1 MAEEGELSS
10 PDELETSLDGVELN
24 VLDDILGEPANDE
37 FAAELDTPAKTSV
50 PSRKR
55 RATSGDKS
63 DVSKKRHLDSPK
75 LQTKEN
81 NSTSL
86 QTLKISSQTLTKN
99 SKASKTIAS
108 GSESPKTG
116 DSDKVKLPMKEKEE
130 KQRPRKDVPKE
141 SKVKLKE
148 KDKTTGQLENENS
161 SKEKGKEKDTTKN
174 KQKDMKGSK
183 NEGDS
188 KTGDQEIKKKEEQN
202 AAISETK
209 EIVEKEKEMKKSENL
224 TKKLMSSKAKDASKF
239 VKKEGPRKEAGKKE
253 AKKDIVKKTAENNK
267 GQSKVS
273 KEKVKPESEEKT
285 SIASPA
291 KKVAKHSVQST
302 PTETKSSKVQETSSN
317 LSGKS
322 SQKQINDGVKR
333 NGKEGVETKSN
344 LMQKKSA
351 TQTKLK
357 KNKVSK
363 SVKGKEQ
370 IQTIQTEQEEL
381 GNKVEVLDIIDEPI
395 ERMNKEEA
403 KENEIAEFGPDD
415 SPEAKQIIGVD
426 AVDSE
431 PLVESKTALA
441 EETDTVSKYEATE
454 DMEVIDDLEEAS
466 EDAGGSD
473 DSGEEDFS
481 EEEGGSVSPSSSGS
495 SKSESENLSGKEQDE
510 QEGKKVKRRK
520 RKASSPVEGTK
531 SSGESE
537 NSLGDS
543 QLHIKSKVA
552 KASSSKSKKTFN
564 LDEFFEEARY
574 FVMKSNNH
582 ENVAL
587 SKAKGVW
594 STPKANEKK
603 LNAHFKR
610 YKNVILIFSVK
621 ESGKFQGFARLASEA
636 KHGGQ
641 PMPWVLP
648 PGMSAKALGGVFKLE
663 WLNRRELW
671 FSKCLHLRNPWND
684 NKEVKIC
691 RDGQEVEPAVGEA
704 LCRLFPEDETVE
716 LNPAHHLSTERRRR
730 KESDAARH
738 RPRHSEELRK
748 TKRKHRVS
756 ASRHHVRD
764 HHEPSSRYEDRSRY
778 GGVRRETLLHG
789 SYSDYMREYQR
800 SRHSSSL
807 PPLRSHFSTRG
818 VDVPS
823 YYPPL
828 HISHSSSRSGGYH
841 RTVDPYA
848 AACDEFLRRTQSDRG
863 SSSRYRSRRR

>member
-55 RATSGDKS
+55 RANTDDKA
-63 DVSKKRHLDSPK
+63 DTSKKRHLDSPK
-75 LQTKEN
+75 IQTKEN
-81 NSTSL
+81 NSSSP
-86 QTLKISSQTLTKN
+86 QTMKISSQTPTKN

-108 GSESPKTG
+108 GLESPKTG
-116 DSDKVKLPMKEKEE
+116 ESDKEKLPVKEKEE
-130 KQRPRKDVPKE
+130 KQRPRKDAPKE
-141 SKVKLKE
+141 IKVKLKE
-148 KDKTTGQLENENS
+148 KDKAAGQLENENP

-183 NEGDS
+183 TEGDS
-188 KTGDQEIKKKEEQN
+188 KTGDKETKKKEEQN
-202 AAISETK
+202 AATTETK
-209 EIVEKEKEMKKSENL
+209 GVAEKETEMKKNDNL
-224 TKKLMSSKAKDASKF
+224 SKRVMSSKAKGASK
-239 VKKEGPRKEAGKKE
+239 VVKREGPKKEVVKKE
-253 AKKDIVKKTAENNK
+253 AKKENVKKAAESNK
-267 GQSKVS
+267 GLGKVS
-273 KEKVKPESEEKT
+273 KEKVKAVSEEKKAST
-285 SIASPA
+285 ASPA
-291 KKVAKHSVQST
+291 KKVAKQSVHST
-302 PTETKSSKVQETSSN
+302 PSETKSRKVREPSNN
-317 LSGKS
+317 LSEKS
-322 SQKQINDGVKR
+322 SQRQINDGVKGNR
-333 NGKEGVETKSN
+333 RGSVEVKSKST
-344 LMQKKSA
+344 QKKST
-351 TQTKLK
+351 TQIKEK
-357 KNKVSK
+357 KSKVNRG
-363 SVKGKEQ
+363 VKYSEK
-370 IQTIQTEQEEL
+370 IPTIQTEEEEL
-381 GNKVEVLDIIDEPI
+381 GNKVQDPDSIDEPM
-395 ERMNKEEA
+395 RGNKGEAEES
-403 KENEIAEFGPDD
+403 EITEFGPDD
-415 SPEAKQIIGVD
+415 DPEATQAVIGT
-426 AVDSE
+426 DSVNSE
-431 PLVESKTALA
+431 SLVESKVALA
-441 EETDTVSKYEATE
+441 EDTDAVSKYEASE

-466 EDAGGSD
+466 EGAGGSD

-481 EEEGGSVSPSSSGS
+481 EGEGGSVSPSSSAS
-495 SKSESENLSGKEQDE
+495 SKSESENPSNEEQNE

-520 RKASSPVEGTK
+520 RRASSPVEGTR
-531 SSGESE
+531 SSGESD
-537 NSLGDS
+537 NSLADS

-552 KASSSKSKKTFN
+552 KASSSKSKKTSN

-648 PGMSAKALGGVFKLE
+648 PGMNAKALGGVFKLE

-716 LNPAHHLSTERRRR
+716 LNPTHHSSTERRRR
-730 KESDAARH
+730 KERDAARLATIIISC
-738 RPRHSEELRK
+738 RQ
-748 TKRKHRVS
+748 
-756 ASRHHVRD
+756 ADMHVI
-764 HHEPSSRYEDRSRY
+764 PYSC
-778 GGVRRETLLHG
+778 LH
-789 SYSDYMREYQR
+789 
-800 SRHSSSL
+800 
-807 PPLRSHFSTRG
+807 
-818 VDVPS
+818 
-823 YYPPL
+823 
-828 HISHSSSRSGGYH
+828 
-841 RTVDPYA
+841 
-848 AACDEFLRRTQSDRG
+848 
-863 SSSRYRSRRR
+863 